1 MIDIKNLHFS
11 YRKRKIFNGLSLS
24 LQAGHIYGL
33 LGKNGTGKSTLLRN
47 IAGFL
52 FPQQGSIDVM
62 GYVPGKRKPA
72 FLQNIF
78 MVPEEF
84 YLPDISVDKFVKL
97 NAPFYPHF
105 SNEQFE
111 QYLGEFEIPRENTLQ
126 SMSYGQKKKVLISF
140 GLACNTALLL
150 MDEPTNGLDIM
161 SKSKFRKVIA
171 GAITPEKCIVI
182 STHQVKDLESL
193 IDRIT
198 IIDEG
203 QILFDQTIDTIN
215 RELQFKISF
224 DPEEIR
230 DAVFT
235 EPSLQGTAIVCANP
249 DEVDTKL
256 DLEML
261 YKAVVT
267 NGDMVRSIFKHQYTG
282 TLNTHP
288 QTY

>member
-1 MIDIKNLHFS
+1 MIDIKNLHFG
-11 YRKRKIFNGLSLS
+11 YKKRKVFNGLTLS

-33 LGKNGTGKSTLLRN
+33 LGKNGTGKSTLLRS

-52 FPQQGSIDVM
+52 FPREGTIEVM
-62 GYVPGKRKPA
+62 GYVPGKRQPG
-72 FLQNIF
+72 FLQNVF
-78 MVPEEF
+78 MVAEEF
-84 YLPDISVDKFVKL
+84 YLPDVSVDKFVKL
-97 NAPFYPHF
+97 NAGFYPNF
-105 SNEQFE
+105 SLEQFG
-111 QYLGEFEIPRENTLQ
+111 QYLKDFDIPQENTLQ

-171 GAITPEKCIVI
+171 GAVNDQKCIII

-203 QILFDQTIDTIN
+203 QILFDQTIDSIN
-215 RELQFKISF
+215 RQLQFKMSF
-224 DPEEIR
+224 DNEDLR
-230 DAVFT
+230 DT
-235 EPSLQGTAIVCANP
+235 LYKEPSLQGNAIVCANI
-249 DEVDTKL
+249 DGEDSRL
-256 DLEML
+256 DLELL

-267 NGDMVRSIFKHQYTG
+267 NGDAVRSAFTRQHAGELKY
-282 TLNTHP
+282 
-288 QTY
+288 